1 MPGASIEGKNM
12 ALCLYIS
19 FALVATVAL
28 VWNPFRVCGLDY
40 YEYKYVDLT
49 TMNINIYIYTYS
61 MYIYIISIINHA
73 MSTKSMKP
81 VGSQK
86 HTS

>member
-12 ALCLYIS
+12 VLCLYIS

-40 YEYKYVDLT
+40 YEYKYIDLT
-49 TMNINIYIYTYS
+49 TMNINIYIYEKININKS
-61 MYIYIISIINHA
+61 SASSI
-73 MSTKSMKP
+73 MP
-81 VGSQK
+81 
-86 HTS
+86 